1 MKSIYY
7 RAGLIIALVLL
18 TVQASGS
25 TLTVTDMAGRQ
36 VQTPLDPAKIVC
48 IGPGTL
54 RLIVYLQA
62 EDKVAGVEDM
72 EKTDPEG
79 RPYWIAH
86 PELYD
91 LPRCGPGGPAGIGKK
106 PDLESIMNIY
116 PDVIFITYMDAAMAD
131 GVQAT
136 LGIPVVV
143 LSYGSLGNLDE
154 KIYDSLRLAGE
165 ILNRKRRADEVI
177 NYIED
182 LRKDLNQRTAGV
194 RRNRKQGVFVGGIG
208 YRGSYGMES
217 TEKDYIPLD
226 WVNANNLAKQVEG
239 SIGTHVFVDKETLLL
254 LDPDIIFIDS
264 GGSALVEED
273 YRKKRDFY
281 DALRAFKNRQVF
293 MLLPF
298 NYYTTNIE
306 TALADAYATAKI
318 LYTDNFK
325 DVDPEEKADEIYTFM
340 VGKPVYHEMKK
351 DFGPLG
357 VVAPFLD

>member
-7 RAGLIIALVLL
+7 RTGLIIGLALLA
-18 TVQASGS
+18 VQASGT
-25 TLTVTDMAGRQ
+25 TLTVTDMVGRQ
-36 VQTPLDPAKIVC
+36 VQTPLNPAKIVC

-62 EDKVAGVEDM
+62 EDRVAGVEDM

-86 PELYD
+86 PELHD

-106 PDLESIMNIY
+106 PDLEAIMNIY
-116 PDVIFITYMDAAMAD
+116 PDVIFITYMGAAMAD
-131 GVQAT
+131 EVQAT

-143 LSYGSLGNLDE
+143 LSYGSLGNFDE
-154 KIYDSLRLAGE
+154 KVYDSLRLAGK
-165 ILNRKRRADEVI
+165 ILNRERRADEVI
-177 NYIED
+177 NYVED
-182 LRKDLNQRTAGV
+182 LRKDLNQRTDDVPESG
-194 RRNRKQGVFVGGIG
+194 KQGVFVGGIG

-226 WVNANNLAKQVEG
+226 WVSAHNLAKQVEG
-239 SIGTHVFVDKETLLL
+239 RIGTHVFVDKETLLL

-281 DALRAFKNRQVF
+281 DTLRAFKNRQVF

-325 DVDPEEKADEIYTFM
+325 DIDPEEKADEIYTFM

-351 DFGPLG
+351 DFGRLG
-357 VVAPFLD
+357 VVAPFLN